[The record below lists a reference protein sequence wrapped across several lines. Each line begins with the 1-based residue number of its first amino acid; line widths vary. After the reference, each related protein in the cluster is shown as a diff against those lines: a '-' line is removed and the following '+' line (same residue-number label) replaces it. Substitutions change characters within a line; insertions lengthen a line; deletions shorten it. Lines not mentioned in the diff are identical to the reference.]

1 MPRAVRYRLAMLAC
15 LCAGGG
21 VIAGLGPAVAQGIKC
36 SNGFQLVQGS
46 YLATPYCQDAL
57 VAQVARAYGIRTS
70 ASLIRE
76 NPNHKRHVCRLIGRD
91 IRVQESCLTVSPG
104 VRGRGF

>member
-1 MPRAVRYRLAMLAC
+1 MMRGRFAMLVA
-15 LCAGGG
+15 LASAGGG
-21 VIAGLGPAVAQGIKC
+21 SIAISSGASAGGIKC
-36 SNGFQLVQGS
+36 SNGFQLVQGA

-70 ASLIRE
+70 AAAIRE

-104 VRGRGF
+104 VRGRAF